1 MMIRDAIYDG
11 VEQVFRPVKFFPRTL
26 IKILIFVCFCD
37 MMVPIKIHD
46 RRVYREEGKFVRY
59 AFVTISD
66 GTETICEGTANSL
79 SKILNFHDLDIRSF
93 FVSEAEDGSI
103 QADVQIRTGGAHAV
117 TG

>member
-1 MMIRDAIYDG
+1 MLSDQEFKEKLDAWCSANLNS
-11 VEQVFRPVKFFPRTL
+11 VEGP
-26 IKILIFVCFCD
+26 
-37 MMVPIKIHD
+37 MVLDAVMPPKQL
-46 RRVYREEGKFVRY
+46 
-59 AFVTISD
+59 
-66 GTETICEGTANSL
+66 CEGTANSL

>member
-1 MMIRDAIYDG
+1 MIGGYIVRKANS
-11 VEQVFRPVKFFPRTL
+11 
-26 IKILIFVCFCD
+26 FVQALLGE
-37 MMVPIKIHD
+37 
-46 RRVYREEGKFVRY
+46 YRY